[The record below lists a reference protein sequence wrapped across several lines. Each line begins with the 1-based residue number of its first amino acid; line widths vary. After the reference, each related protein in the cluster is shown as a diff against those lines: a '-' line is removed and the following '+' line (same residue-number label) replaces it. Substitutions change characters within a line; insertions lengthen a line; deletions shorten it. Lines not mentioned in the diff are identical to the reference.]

1 MVLPILLPSP
11 PCKSEQLIKHILFC
25 QFICRERERPPVP
38 DLSFSLHSRESSASF
53 AETVMS
59 STSVLAGIR
68 SRKRILWAHSDIL
81 KARSEYFE
89 TMLGSSWAEGEGAK
103 EGERHVH
110 VVNLEDT
117 DFGVLYWLLKVGIL
131 LWKEVNR
138 TALNLAFRCCPLVPL
153 HEQLGVR
160 VSLFASYFR
169 KVSQLTPRLY
179 GSTEDDVRVVYQLAN
194 VSNGG
199 PPPPTGVLE
208 WEWQPVVRPMTES
221 VGGGDGESTRTV
233 ESSTTQASVS
243 LAGTGG
249 KRPVIP
255 SSGGTPRTPG
265 SRRCVNL

>member
-1 MVLPILLPSP
+1 MVPSIILPSP
-11 PCKSEQLIKHILFC
+11 PCKAERLIKHVFFC

-38 DLSFSLHSRESSASF
+38 DLGFSLHSRESSASF

-131 LWKEVNR
+131 FRKKVNR
-138 TALNLAFRCCPLVPL
+138 TALNLAF
-153 HEQLGVR
+153 
-160 VSLFASYFR
+160 SLLPS
-169 KVSQLTPRLY
+169 
-179 GSTEDDVRVVYQLAN
+179 ST
-194 VSNGG
+194 
-199 PPPPTGVLE
+199 
-208 WEWQPVVRPMTES
+208 
-221 VGGGDGESTRTV
+221 STRTV
-233 ESSTTQASVS
+233 WSSSESSCVLLSEVFPTDSTIVRQYGGRRPSRLPAGQRVQWRSSFPDWRSRVGVAARRSPNDRVGRRRRRRVNEDGRKLDDAS
-243 LAGTGG
+243 
-249 KRPVIP
+249 
-255 SSGGTPRTPG
+255 
-265 SRRCVNL
+265 